1 VQWWRMEQSTL
12 DEMLARQRVTITN
25 EVLTES
31 GPHVLYITSDSVYNL
46 PEMGIGETTVMR
58 ALRIAGIIAFAV
70 IIGYAANSLYNMY
83 ESGSL
88 FDSYNSQ
95 RADKVALLAIS
106 VLSMGVLACMEVLGS
121 RNEPEYSAFGQ
132 KHYREDRGEVITGKE
147 VTSIYTA
154 PKNVDPWQGRR
165 EIGARSDNPS
175 KEVYDHWL
183 HVIRVLCAILPF
195 AYIVV
200 CASIWM
206 SGNPHGQ
213 EYWVLPTLFSCMA
226 LLSLFV
232 AVGVFRLKKWGLSLG
247 YLLAIINL
255 VIFPYGTIVGL
266 LLLIGLAGA
275 SPAFTIYSSKVRRKA
290 ARPVSI

>member
-1 VQWWRMEQSTL
+1 
-12 DEMLARQRVTITN
+12 
-25 EVLTES
+25 
-31 GPHVLYITSDSVYNL
+31 
-46 PEMGIGETTVMR
+46 MR

-70 IIGYAANSLYNMY
+70 IIGYAANSLYKMY

-121 RNEPEYSAFGQ
+121 RNVQEYSAFGR
-132 KHYREDRGEVITGKE
+132 KHYQEDRGEVITGTK
-147 VTSIYTA
+147 TACIYTA
-154 PKNVDPWQGRR
+154 PKTVDPWQGRR
-165 EIGARSDNPS
+165 ESAARMDYSS
-175 KEVYDHWL
+175 KALYDHWL
-183 HVIRVLCAILPF
+183 HVVRVLCAILPI
-195 AYIVV
+195 AYMVV

-213 EYWVLPTLFSCMA
+213 EYWVLPTLFSCLA
-226 LLSLFV
+226 LISLLV

-247 YLLAIINL
+247 YLLAVVNL

-275 SPAFTIYSSKVRRKA
+275 SPAFTIYKSKVRRKV
-290 ARPVSI
+290 ARPVST